1 MRPWPVYG
9 PTRATRSPPIFRV
22 RTASDRIRLENHAA
36 FRPLGCRPEPI
47 DGLVDHVLG
56 SRTTCSG
63 RGPRWTLVLTRNPL
77 LPNYL
82 QSVTWEEAPLKGES
96 PEARSGHTLTVVDTK
111 AYLLGGTG
119 RKDGKCSI

>member
-1 MRPWPVYG
+1 MSRTHGASLAGVWPD
-9 PTRATRSPPIFRV
+9 PRHPISPIFRV

-56 SRTTCSG
+56 SRTPMDTSTDPKPSPTQPSAVCDVGGGS
-63 RGPRWTLVLTRNPL
+63 
-77 LPNYL
+77 
-82 QSVTWEEAPLKGES
+82 LKGES

-119 RKDGKCSI
+119 RKDGKCPI